1 MEMNLN
7 MFRKIKPWAVLL
19 VAALLTGCG
28 AGGTAASPKA
38 TEAASGLKIVA
49 SFYPIYIMA
58 LNVAEDVPGVQVLS
72 MAQPTAGCLHDYAL
86 TTADRKR
93 LDEADILLVN
103 GAGMESF
110 LDKVVQ
116 QKPSLPIVEASK
128 GIALIEG
135 GEAPNAH
142 VWVSVTGAIAEV
154 RNIAEGLAGLDSPH
168 ADAYRANAA
177 AYIAKLEDL
186 KTRMHAALDGLPHR
200 DIVTFHEAFPY
211 FAQEFNLNIAG
222 VVEHEPGTEPSAKE
236 LADTIDMVKRVGVKA
251 LFTEPQYPSGAA
263 QTIARET
270 DSQVYTLNPAVT
282 GGLDAD
288 AYIKTMES
296 NLKVLEQ
303 ALK

>member
-1 MEMNLN
+1 MI
-7 MFRKIKPWAVLL
+7 RRVKSWAALL
-19 VAALLTGCG
+19 FAAMLLTGCG
-28 AGGTAASPKA
+28 AAGATPSPKGS
-38 TEAASGLKIVA
+38 AAGPGLKIVA

-58 LNVAEDVPGVQVLS
+58 LNVAGDVPGVQVLS

-93 LDEADILLVN
+93 LEEADILLVN

-116 QKPSLPIVEASK
+116 QKPNLPIIEASK
-128 GIALIEG
+128 GISLIDEG
-135 GEAPNAH
+135 ETLNAH
-142 VWVSVTGAIAEV
+142 VWVSVSGAIAEV
-154 RNIAEGLAGLDSPH
+154 RNIAEGLAALDSAN
-168 ADAYRANAA
+168 ADAYRANAQ

-186 KTRMHAALDGLPHR
+186 RSRMHAALDGLPHR

-236 LADTIDMVKRVGVKA
+236 LADTIELVRSVGVKA

-270 DSQVYTLNPAVT
+270 GSHIYMLDPAVT
-282 GGLDAD
+282 GDLDAD
-288 AYIKTMES
+288 AYLKTMEA

-303 ALK
+303 ALR